1 MHTPS
6 AKLGI
11 GFISSDWRAGEFQN
25 VRISTASMLSRDL
38 VPPLDD
44 SVALVSGCG
53 RAERRKEGRRIEG
66 RGDRGRKERVK
77 RKEATCVNSEE
88 RAPRDSSYLA

>member
-11 GFISSDWRAGEFQN
+11 SFISSDWRAAEFQN
-25 VRISTASMLSRDL
+25 VTISTASMVSGNL
-38 VPPLDD
+38 VPHLDD

-53 RAERRKEGRRIEG
+53 RAERRKEGRRNEG
-66 RGDRGRKERVK
+66 RGIEEGRKG
-77 RKEATCVNSEE
+77 
-88 RAPRDSSYLA
+88 

>member
-11 GFISSDWRAGEFQN
+11 SFISSDWRGAEFQN
-25 VRISTASMLSRDL
+25 VTISTASMVSGNL

-53 RAERRKEGRRIEG
+53 RAERRKEGRRNEG
-66 RGDRGRKERVK
+66 RGIEEGRKGWREKKLR
-77 RKEATCVNSEE
+77 E
-88 RAPRDSSYLA
+88 

>member
-11 GFISSDWRAGEFQN
+11 SFISSDWRAGEFQN
-25 VRISTASMLSRDL
+25 VTMSTASMVSGNL

-53 RAERRKEGRRIEG
+53 RAERRKESRRNEG
-66 RGDRGRKERVK
+66 RGIEEGRKG
-77 RKEATCVNSEE
+77 
-88 RAPRDSSYLA
+88 

>member
-25 VRISTASMLSRDL
+25 VTMSTASMVSGNL

-53 RAERRKEGRRIEG
+53 RAERRKEGRRNEG
-66 RGDRGRKERVK
+66 RGIEEGRKG
-77 RKEATCVNSEE
+77 
-88 RAPRDSSYLA
+88 

>member
-11 GFISSDWRAGEFQN
+11 SFISSDWRAAEFQN
-25 VRISTASMLSRDL
+25 VTISTASMVSGNL

-53 RAERRKEGRRIEG
+53 RAARRKEGRRNEG
-66 RGDRGRKERVK
+66 RGIEEGRKG
-77 RKEATCVNSEE
+77 
-88 RAPRDSSYLA
+88 